1 MGEDLTLFLGD
12 VLICAVAV
20 GVLYAIRRSI
30 RESQAWRD
38 FLGVTMTFV
47 VLTGIGFIMI
57 VAEHYLG

>member
-1 MGEDLTLFLGD
+1 MGEDLTLFLAD
-12 VLICAVAV
+12 VFICAVVV
-20 GVLYAIRRSI
+20 GVLYGIRRTI

-47 VLTGIGFIMI
+47 ILTGIGFIMI

>member
-12 VLICAVAV
+12 VFICAIVV
-20 GVLYAIRRSI
+20 GILYGVRRSI
-30 RESQAWRD
+30 RESQGWRD
-38 FLGVTMTFV
+38 FLGITMTFV

>member
-12 VLICAVAV
+12 LFVCAIVV
-20 GVLYAIRRSI
+20 GILFGVRRTI

-38 FLGVTMTFV
+38 FLGITMTFV
-47 VLTGIGFIMI
+47 VLAGIGFIMI